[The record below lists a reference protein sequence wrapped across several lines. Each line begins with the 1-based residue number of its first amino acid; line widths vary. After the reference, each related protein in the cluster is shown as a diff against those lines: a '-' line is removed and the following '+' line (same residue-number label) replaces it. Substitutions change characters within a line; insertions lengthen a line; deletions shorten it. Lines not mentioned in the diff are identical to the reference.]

1 MIPVNTPSL
10 LGNEKQYLLECIETK
25 WISSE
30 GPFVQKFEERFASK
44 VGRKFGIAVS
54 SGSAALDVAV
64 EALGIQNGDEVIL
77 PTLTIIS
84 CVNQIVRSGA
94 TPVLVD
100 SEQETWNMDVSQVE
114 AKITERTKAIMAV
127 HIYGLPVDMEPLLN
141 VCKKY
146 GLQLIEDAAEMIG
159 QTYRGKECGSFG
171 DLSTFSFYPNKHVTT
186 GEGGMI
192 VTNSKILAEKCRS
205 LRNLCFQK
213 KQRFLHEQLGW
224 NYRITNLQA
233 ALGLAQLERLDY
245 SVARKREIGG
255 LYTDLLSEVQ
265 GFQLP
270 FDNVE
275 YAKNIFW
282 VYGVV
287 LTEEIRFDAETAMN
301 RLMEKGIGTRPF
313 FWPLHEQPVLR
324 RMGFFE
330 KQSFPVA
337 EKLARRGFYLPSG
350 LGLENHQIQDVVR
363 IVKEKLR

>member
-1 MIPVNTPSL
+1 MLKNADHYVT
-10 LGNEKQYLLECIETK
+10 YA
-25 WISSE
+25 
-30 GPFVQKFEERFASK
+30 F
-44 VGRKFGIAVS
+44 
-54 SGSAALDVAV
+54 
-64 EALGIQNGDEVIL
+64 
-77 PTLTIIS
+77 
-84 CVNQIVRSGA
+84 
-94 TPVLVD
+94 
-100 SEQETWNMDVSQVE
+100 
-114 AKITERTKAIMAV
+114 
-127 HIYGLPVDMEPLLN
+127 
-141 VCKKY
+141 KK
-146 GLQLIEDAAEMIG
+146 
-159 QTYRGKECGSFG
+159 
-171 DLSTFSFYPNKHVTT
+171 
-186 GEGGMI
+186 
-192 VTNSKILAEKCRS
+192 
-205 LRNLCFQK
+205 K
-213 KQRFLHEQLGW
+213 KRFLHEQLGW

-337 EKLARRGFYLPSG
+337 EYLARRGFYLPSG

>member
-1 MIPVNTPSL
+1 M
-10 LGNEKQYLLECIETK
+10 QY
-25 WISSE
+25 
-30 GPFVQKFEERFASK
+30 FV
-44 VGRKFGIAVS
+44 
-54 SGSAALDVAV
+54 
-64 EALGIQNGDEVIL
+64 
-77 PTLTIIS
+77 
-84 CVNQIVRSGA
+84 
-94 TPVLVD
+94 
-100 SEQETWNMDVSQVE
+100 
-114 AKITERTKAIMAV
+114 
-127 HIYGLPVDMEPLLN
+127 
-141 VCKKY
+141 
-146 GLQLIEDAAEMIG
+146 
-159 QTYRGKECGSFG
+159 
-171 DLSTFSFYPNKHVTT
+171 
-186 GEGGMI
+186 
-192 VTNSKILAEKCRS
+192 
-205 LRNLCFQK
+205 QK
-213 KQRFLHEQLGW
+213 KQRFLHERLGW

-287 LTEEIRFDAETAMN
+287 LTNEIRFDAETAMN

-324 RMGFFE
+324 RMGFFD

-337 EKLARRGFYLPSG
+337 ENLARRGFYLPSG